1 MATRGGIVNRGHW
14 KFFTNALNQYRV
26 QLIQLKSGDYRVG
39 VCRFFRRAEELDTI
53 EEENSSDQEATYVPT
68 GRSCF
73 MPMVAWKQF
82 VDEVA
87 VIDEAVNAEIQ
98 GK

>member
-1 MATRGGIVNRGHW
+1 MP
-14 KFFTNALNQYRV
+14 FFH
-26 QLIQLKSGDYRVG
+26 
-39 VCRFFRRAEELDTI
+39 RAKELDTI

-73 MPMVAWKQF
+73 MPMVAWKHF
-82 VDEVA
+82 VEEVA
-87 VIDEAVNAEIQ
+87 EIDDAVYAEIQ